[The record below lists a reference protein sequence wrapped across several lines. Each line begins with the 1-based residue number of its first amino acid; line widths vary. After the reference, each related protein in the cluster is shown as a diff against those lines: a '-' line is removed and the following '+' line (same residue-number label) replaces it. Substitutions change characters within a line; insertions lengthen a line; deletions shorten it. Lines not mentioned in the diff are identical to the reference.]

1 MPPPPGGHT
10 LPAGRTQGPEGGGL
24 GERRKWA
31 GPSRAQPPFSLSAA
45 GSVPL
50 AWWRLPGSGVIKRG
64 RKERGLKDPIK
75 RNLPEEGM
83 GIRLQGELPYM
94 IV

>member
-10 LPAGRTQGPEGGGL
+10 LPAGRTQGPEAGGREKEMG
-24 GERRKWA
+24 WTVS
-31 GPSRAQPPFSLSAA
+31 GPAPILSLSAA

>member
-10 LPAGRTQGPEGGGL
+10 LPAGRTQGPEA
-24 GERRKWA
+24 GEREKEMGWTVSGPAPILSLCSRKCPPSMVA
-31 GPSRAQPPFSLSAA
+31 PSRF
-45 GSVPL
+45 
-50 AWWRLPGSGVIKRG
+50 RG
-64 RKERGLKDPIK
+64 DKEGKKRGLKDPIK